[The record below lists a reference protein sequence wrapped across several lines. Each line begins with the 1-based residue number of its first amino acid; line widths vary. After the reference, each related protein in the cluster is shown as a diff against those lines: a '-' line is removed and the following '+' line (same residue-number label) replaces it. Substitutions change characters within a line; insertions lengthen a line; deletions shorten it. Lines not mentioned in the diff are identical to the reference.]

1 MLSYGLFILYALP
14 ESEKNDQLETNIGSK
29 GSSIMQT
36 DSANPQAPVRWGVLS
51 AANIGV
57 KRVSPAIVASTNGQ
71 LTAIASRNPHRARDL
86 YAFVPDAKI
95 YDSYDA
101 LLDDPSIEAIYNPL
115 PNALHA
121 EWTIRALRAGKH
133 VLCEKPMAVTAEQ
146 GVTMMQAAR
155 DANRLL
161 MEAFMYRF
169 HPQTVW
175 ALDQIAAGRI
185 GNVKLVRSSFAFSV
199 SSRPQDIRLQGVLA
213 GGSLMD
219 VGCYPI
225 NVCRAVYGRTPI
237 SVGARVYVPEGSEVE
252 RYTNAVLDFDNGCFG
267 LIDSSFEL
275 PGRQLTEII
284 GDAGSITIP
293 VPFTPAHEKT
303 TVILDVV
310 GQTVQQ
316 HFAPIDQYRLEVEH
330 FASCIRYGHQPFLS
344 LEETIENLATIE
356 AIYQS
361 AGYSWPRA

>member
-1 MLSYGLFILYALP
+1 
-14 ESEKNDQLETNIGSK
+14 
-29 GSSIMQT
+29 MQT
-36 DSANPQAPVRWGVLS
+36 DETTLQPPVRWGVLS

-57 KRVSPAIVASTNGQ
+57 KRVSPAIEASSNG
-71 LTAIASRNPHRARDL
+71 LLMAVASRNPQRAREL
-86 YAFVPDAKI
+86 YAFAPDVEF

-101 LLDDPSIEAIYNPL
+101 LIDDPSIEAIYNPL

-121 EWTIRALRAGKH
+121 EWTIRALRADKH

-155 DANRLL
+155 EANRLL

-175 ALDQIAAGRI
+175 ALEQIAAGRI
-185 GNVKLVRSSFAFSV
+185 GNVKLVRSSFSFSV
-199 SSRPQDIRLQGVLA
+199 GSRPHDIRLQGALA

-219 VGCYPI
+219 VGCYPLST
-225 NVCRAVYGRTPI
+225 CHAVFGRTPI
-237 SVGARVYVPEGSEVE
+237 AVGARVYAPEGSEVE
-252 RYTNAVLDFDNGCFG
+252 RYANAVLDFDNGCFG

-275 PGRQLTEII
+275 PGRQITEII
-284 GDAGSITIP
+284 GETGSIIIP
-293 VPFTPAHEKT
+293 VPFTPAHDKT
-303 TVILDVV
+303 VVILEAA
-310 GQTVQQ
+310 GQTIYQ
-316 HFAPIDQYRLEVEH
+316 HFAPVDQYRLEVEH
-330 FASCIRYGHQPFLS
+330 FASCIRFGHQPFLS